1 MIQALRLLS
10 AKYSPGIDC
19 EPEIEMGLNKVLILK
34 LEIESVTGKEAIEIT
49 KFRNKNQTKLYVESE
64 RNCVKTEG

>member
-49 KFRNKNQTKLYVESE
+49 KFRKKN
-64 RNCVKTEG
+64 